1 MKKKIAILGS
11 TGSIGKSLIEI
22 INQNKNLYKIILL
35 TANRDHLGLFKQA
48 KKFGVKN
55 LIITNKNSFEILKKK
70 TKNLNIN
77 VFNNFEN
84 LNQILKNKIDYVMSS
99 ITGLDGL
106 KPTIKIIK
114 YCKII
119 AIANK
124 EAIICGWNLIKKE
137 LTTYKTTFVPV
148 DSEHFSIWY
157 GLLNNKH
164 IIKKIYITASGGPF
178 INLPKKQF
186 KNIKVRHALKHPSW
200 KMGKKITIDSATMM
214 NKVFEI
220 IEAKK
225 IFNLNYKQLT
235 ILTHPFSYVHA
246 LIHFE
251 NGLTKI
257 IAHNTDMKIPI
268 GNSLSYKNEFK
279 YKSSS
284 DLELYKLNNLNF
296 KKINLSKFPSV
307 NLIKLLPNKFSFFET
322 ILVTA
327 NDELVRLFLN
337 KKIRFDQIYT
347 NLIKILKKRE
357 FNKYK
362 KKIPSKIEDILK
374 LSDYVRFKIISKS
387 I

>member
-1 MKKKIAILGS
+1 
-11 TGSIGKSLIEI
+11 
-22 INQNKNLYKIILL
+22 
-35 TANRDHLGLFKQA
+35 
-48 KKFGVKN
+48 
-55 LIITNKNSFEILKKK
+55 
-70 TKNLNIN
+70 
-77 VFNNFEN
+77 
-84 LNQILKNKIDYVMSS
+84 
-99 ITGLDGL
+99 
-106 KPTIKIIK
+106 
-114 YCKII
+114 
-119 AIANK
+119 
-124 EAIICGWNLIKKE
+124 
-137 LTTYKTTFVPV
+137 
-148 DSEHFSIWY
+148 
-157 GLLNNKH
+157 
-164 IIKKIYITASGGPF
+164 
-178 INLPKKQF
+178 
-186 KNIKVRHALKHPSW
+186 
-200 KMGKKITIDSATMM
+200 MGKKITIDSATMM

-225 IFNLNYKQLT
+225 IFNLNYKQIT
-235 ILTHPFSYVHA
+235 ILTHPYSYVHA

-279 YKSSS
+279 YKYSS
-284 DLELYKLNNLNF
+284 DLEIYKLNNLNF

-337 KKIRFDQIYT
+337 KKIRFDEIYT